1 MCAQMKSVEARE
13 RLIKTKQNKNK
24 TDGSLDMTGGL
35 LVMVAI
41 TEAHSMFFSQFL
53 VSREK
58 PSDKGIKSWC

>member
-1 MCAQMKSVEARE
+1 MCTNEKVSKARE

-24 TDGSLDMTGGL
+24 TDGSVDMTGGL
-35 LVMVAI
+35 LVMAAI

-58 PSDKGIKSWC
+58 PSDKGIKCWC